1 MLSEATRALWAKSG
15 KAGGEAWHP
24 LLAHLLDVAACARA
38 ILEREPAATR
48 ALYAADLDLVEPQA
62 LAWVC
67 ALAGLHD
74 LGKASPAF
82 QQKWREGQGRVWAA
96 GLTWPAGSPPT
107 RPPKDV
113 PHSVITHATLPEL
126 LRQRGWAG
134 RAPLRIAAAVGAH
147 HGFRA
152 QQDEIR
158 RARGPIQ
165 QGTEAW
171 AAARQELFD
180 TVLAVLGVADDA
192 PTAIEGTAF
201 ERIAGLTSFA
211 DWIGSSLP
219 HTTLHDD
226 PYAYYAGALA
236 RARHALDTLGWQART
251 PLLGAAERPTLAA
264 TFAYLGKPARP
275 FRSRALQDEI
285 EALLN
290 DGSPGPALFLI
301 EAPMGEGKT
310 EAAFYAHLRLQ
321 AANGHRGL
329 YVALP
334 TQATGNAMFRRL
346 RHFLDERA
354 TLRDGAAPPL
364 DIQLLHGATLLNREF
379 QELVVRPNLHADE
392 RTGEESPDSAQE
404 GVRAAEWFTQ
414 RKRGLLSEYGVGTVD
429 QALLAILNTK
439 WQFVRLWGLA
449 NRVVVLDEIHAY
461 DMYTGSLI
469 ESLVRWLHALGSSV
483 ILMSATLPMEKRRA
497 LLTAYGAGEAAPAP
511 YPRITRVAG
520 GVATTATFAG
530 RKQPTLTVWA
540 APEDP
545 PALAA
550 LLRELARTGG
560 CVGCIVNTVA
570 RAQELYTLLRAEMDP
585 DELQLFHARYPADER
600 AAREE
605 RVLDTFGEGDD
616 AHPVKRL
623 QRAILIA
630 TQVVEQ
636 SLDLDFDVLVT
647 DLAPVDLVLQRAG
660 RLHRHE
666 RPTGSRGGHNT
677 PVLYVA
683 GLATDGVV
691 PDVSV
696 NEKIY
701 ARYVLLRSWL
711 ALRACATIALPGDI
725 DRLVQAV
732 YSQPDPDDLAPEL
745 GAALRRAKA
754 LLANRDD
761 ASGGAAA
768 HAVFGE
774 ADELGWL
781 DNPNPIRHNDDDEDP
796 QADDDRFLPT
806 TRQGRPSVTV
816 IPVYAHGDG
825 YFLDAAYTTP
835 VRFGSKVTRE
845 EAIAYYSRSV
855 RLSNYAVVSGIERHA
870 DEAGVPLTGWRKA
883 PLLARCY
890 PLILRDGRAM
900 VGGQVVRL
908 NPALGIVYEKEEMG

>member
-1 MLSEATRALWAKSG
+1 MVSDATRALWAKSG
-15 KAGGEAWHP
+15 KAGGEGWHP
-24 LLAHLLDVAACARA
+24 LLAHLFDVAACAWV

-48 ALYAADLDLVEPQA
+48 ALYAADLGLDEPQA

-82 QQKWREGQGRVWAA
+82 QQKWREGQERVWAA

-107 RPPKDV
+107 KPPKDV

-126 LRQRGWAG
+126 LRQSGWPGRGAM
-134 RAPLRIAAAVGAH
+134 RSADAVGAH

-152 QQDEIR
+152 QGKELDS
-158 RARGPIQ
+158 ARGKIQ
-165 QGTEAW
+165 QGTGAW

-180 TVLAVLGVADDA
+180 TVLAVLGVADGA
-192 PTAIEGTAF
+192 PTRIEGTAF

-219 HTTLHDD
+219 HTPLDDD
-226 PYAYYAGALA
+226 PHAYYARALE
-236 RARHALDTLGWQART
+236 RARRALDALGWEART
-251 PLLGAAERPTLAA
+251 SLLGSAERPTLTEA
-264 TFAYLGKPARP
+264 FAYLGKSERAFQARP
-275 FRSRALQDEI
+275 LQNAI
-285 EALLN
+285 ETVLN
-290 DGSPGPALFLI
+290 DGSSGPALYLI

-346 RHFLDERA
+346 RRFLDQRA
-354 TLRDGAAPPL
+354 PFRDGTPPPL

-379 QELVVRPNLHADE
+379 QELVVRPNLPADE
-392 RTGEESPDSAQE
+392 RAGEESPDSAQE

-449 NRVVVLDEIHAY
+449 NRVVVLDEVHAY
-461 DMYTGSLI
+461 DTYTGTLI

-497 LLTAYGAGEAAPAP
+497 LLAAYGASEVAPAS
-511 YPRITRVAG
+511 YPRITRVANG
-520 GVATTATFAG
+520 IATSAPFAG
-530 RKQPTLTVWA
+530 RTQPALTVRS

-550 LLRELARTGG
+550 LLRELVDAGG
-560 CVGCIVNTVA
+560 CVACIVNTVD
-570 RAQELYTLLRAEMDP
+570 RAQKLYTLLR
-585 DELQLFHARYPADER
+585 DELTDAEVQLFHARYPADER
-600 AAREE
+600 AQREK

-616 AHPVKRL
+616 EHPAVRPS
-623 QRAILIA
+623 RAILIA

-660 RLHRHE
+660 RLHRHK
-666 RPTGSRGGHNT
+666 RQAGSRGGHDG
-677 PVLYVA
+677 PVLYIS
-683 GLATDGVV
+683 GLATEHAVDAEGG
-691 PDVSV
+691 DQ
-696 NEKIY
+696 KIY

-725 DRLVQAV
+725 DRLVQEV
-732 YSQPDPDDLAPEL
+732 YSQPEPDDLGPEL
-745 GAALRRAKA
+745 IAALRRAKE
-754 LLANRDD
+754 LLASRDD
-761 ASGGAAA
+761 ASGGAASY
-768 HAVFGE
+768 AVFGE
-774 ADELGWL
+774 ADETGWL
-781 DNPNPIRHNDDDEDP
+781 DSPNPTRRNDDTDDP
-796 QADDDRFLPT
+796 QADDDRFMPT
-806 TRQGRPSVTV
+806 TRQGPPSVTV
-816 IPVYAHGDG
+816 IPVHAHGDE
-825 YFLDAAYTTP
+825 YFLDAAHTAP
-835 VRFGSKVTRE
+835 IRFGGKVTRE
-845 EAIAYYSRSV
+845 EAVACYNRSV
-855 RLSNYAVVSGIERHA
+855 RLSHPAVVHGIERHA
-870 DEAGVPLTGWRKA
+870 DAAGISLTGWHKA
-883 PLLARCY
+883 PLLARCF
-890 PLILRDGRAM
+890 PLILREGQAM
-900 VGGQVVRL
+900 VGKQAVRL
-908 NPALGIVYEKEEMG
+908 DAELGLVYEKDTRA